1 MHDII
6 IEGPARTQG
15 IIRPGGNKNAAL
27 PIIAAAMLTDEQ
39 VVLHNLPNILDA
51 DAMLNLARQI
61 GASVTRNGTDVTIHA
76 KNIEKSYCKY
86 NLQRYSS

>member
-1 MHDII
+1 MRDII

-39 VVLHNLPNILDA
+39 VVLHNLPNIIDA
-51 DAMLNLARQI
+51 DAMLNLAPVR
-61 GASVTRNGTDVTIHA
+61 
-76 KNIEKSYCKY
+76 KNIFNFEIRCHFRFACLRLFY
-86 NLQRYSS
+86 R